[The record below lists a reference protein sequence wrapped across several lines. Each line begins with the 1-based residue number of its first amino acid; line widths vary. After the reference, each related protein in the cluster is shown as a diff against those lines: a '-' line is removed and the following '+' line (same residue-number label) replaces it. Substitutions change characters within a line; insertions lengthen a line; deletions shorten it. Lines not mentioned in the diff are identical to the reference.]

1 MEQQLQPAPVPL
13 RGRRDHLILAQFC
26 RSLLQPSFCIML
38 FAAACSA
45 QQYVSTVFLAGVCMS
60 FCLILTTTLRSL
72 VVFCH
77 GASFDTGASEAP
89 LMPHFALKLSQS
101 LWALLQSLLNR
112 LGPKSKR
119 SPGTACFAQLLFADH
134 IDNNFFA
141 SRWTPEARVGVA
153 SPATSGASSEAKH
166 RRYRSTCGLQMQCLS
181 PRIMLS
187 ASLCSALMPVF
198 LFSRMFLHTALMQI
212 FSPIMSTRYRSP
224 PAAVVLLQAQLR
236 FAHAFVQE
244 LAADG
249 RPFIFPLC
257 ALAGEL
263 CDLTG
268 RQHQTAS
275 IANMPFTLAALACSP
290 LCRCLIFILQR
301 AWFVTCL
308 CAPTFQILA
317 LKREGGSPASPAC
330 RLVSSTQL
338 YASFVWCLWQ
348 LGVVLRIALNSL
360 HLCCWCLAYLLSVSD
375 GCMYWIACVSL
386 LAAPASVR
394 SSCGLS
400 LGGCCFC
407 VAARCFCAP
416 LAQVPQPWDVP
427 SIRYFCSAPWC
438 LPLPLP
444 PAMVVCMPLLF
455 STCCLRCLRLAF
467 WPAQR
472 DLPQPAWHMSTPWSP
487 ELLCVFFGGWCIL
500 RRALEVLLRVVLAL
514 CLKGQPRKP
523 KPSLLARARVVV
535 PWAMKTKMMT
545 PLAASAQRLSRPP
558 GPDLDQGTPRGPS
571 RVPSKDVSPSPVRNN
586 RLDPRPPCLPTPRA
600 VATLHPLVLWSAL
613 TALYAG
619 HRCSI
624 RPPTFRATMCSRRL
638 SSPQRRG
645 LLFLTMFLSLCC
657 VPIWPPAGLLP
668 NRCRCGSC
676 HVAHGSVP
684 RCWSVQPS
692 VAHVTFSCYA
702 FAPTGRNRQRSRH
715 RPARALQHML
725 CALLACVVPFSLI
738 PSLVLHGAEGARAS
752 LGDDVA
758 GCCSWFF
765 ITAGFLCV
773 ACLLLQLR
781 WRSTCHGWDSK
792 TAVQQGGGSRT
803 SRLRLWFCLC
813 LLLLMPVAGMD
824 PASPCVDAVP
834 PPPQVQHKRSFG
846 RAVRRA
852 SAQAYTFYKGKRVS
866 YQDLTGHT
874 RPMASCRFWT
884 TAASNCGRAR
894 QNLTTAPAG
903 RRLRLFCWNCGGMG
917 DGKYAEFNHWL
928 DTRGQDVDVALVT
941 ETHWKLEADP
951 CTWSLSNW
959 HCIHFASTQ
968 RKTAG
973 MLLYVSKRV
982 VSDTNIRFSSHLSG
996 RLAHVRLYTHTPVD
1010 LVLCYQHASNTKA
1023 EAETLRKRAHFW
1035 QKLASLLSSIPRRH
1049 LLLMLGDF
1057 NTPLDATCLDIHG
1070 PCVPEA
1076 KHSAPADV
1084 PDFTALLKAHQL
1096 LALNTHRKDSVGTY
1110 KPYLG
1115 DDSFTQIDFI
1125 FTRGCTADA
1134 AAKQAWTLK
1143 HFPLQA
1149 HLKGFYHLPI
1159 RASVPSVVHVHTKP
1173 KTNGR
1178 EGGPSRQDILMAC
1191 SQNPDLQAQFSQGVH
1206 TALSQNPKLAQLD
1219 ALLCDVWGRSC
1230 TQPLP
1235 QQQVPVQADVAG
1247 PLERLWKARHSFKK
1261 APDASLASL
1270 WKAWRGMALYRQL
1283 RAQIAATSK
1292 ANKRAV
1298 IETKLAVAQEGVD
1311 RGNFTLLYQHIRTF
1325 APKQVR
1331 TKLQIRDQQGL
1342 ILGPKEEIKEIE
1354 TFFTQLYATGQRLQL
1369 RLPQPAA
1376 AALGSDLLVSAL
1388 KSLRPKKASLPTAAP
1403 AALWKMAAEPL
1414 AEYVVQRL
1422 HTQNTADWP
1431 DLWHIAWLCLLP
1443 KKPASHRPDQ
1453 LRPISLLHPLAKSI
1467 AWGLNK
1473 LVLDAAMASLLEDPQ
1488 FAYLPTRG
1496 VDSAMDTAFL
1506 HTAEVRALMSA
1517 QKPSVFARRAGQV
1530 RSPCCGGL
1538 LLSIDMSRAFDK
1550 VPWLT
1555 LYTSLLATGVEP
1567 QLAAYIIDLH
1577 SRVRFQVRIG
1587 EHECQVAG
1595 GQGLRQGCTLAP
1607 TLWLVYA
1614 KALLRSISCACG
1626 PDWVAACATA
1636 FSDDLLFRDTFVDL
1650 AGLRLALDRMVR
1662 IFRVLQDMGMTPNF
1676 AKSAFMVASHGWQA
1690 QQCLARIRVKNPDDG
1705 GWAIPVGAGSLVPIK
1720 TQHVYLGAV
1729 LSYRSQEKLTLHRRL
1744 QSAKTAFAR
1753 LWTTIRNRKLHLRTR
1768 LHMWQVYIWSTLRYA
1783 LLSSGLPAGGLEQLT
1798 GLVAKQIRLVT
1809 RQPAHIVHNT
1819 NQELFEQHQIMPPGE
1834 WLIAAQERRLE
1845 QAHVPTSCPAN
1856 LRPGL
1861 CTWREQVLAD
1871 LRQQQ
1876 SLLDHK
1882 QQARLERHTRP
1893 QTSTGVSEQA
1903 GLVELPPT
1911 ITGLACDVCGTYF
1924 PSYTSMMNH
1933 RRTKHRTAEPLPRQT
1948 HVNVYEHALDGMPQC
1963 KHCLATFSGWPQ
1975 LTAHVKGLGC
1985 PVLRSLRVPQLLRS
1999 STGAA
2004 ELSLGQVPS
2013 DALAAPRSVTEVEEP
2028 SISQQAVDT
2037 VMPPVSGP
2045 PVTPLPPQSPPPQV
2059 EASRDDASLLP
2070 AEPATGGSTDV
2081 APTTAALAP
2090 AHTSEPL
2097 PELLR
2102 SVRFFNEPD
2111 ILRAASVGW
2120 EAVAQ
2125 VPFAKE
2131 KLLNHCPLCF
2141 LWHVAGN
2148 GNCKKHM
2155 NAKHKE
2161 HKDAISR
2168 LRAEC
2173 KAERTRFHGQV
2184 GLPCSLCNQII
2195 DQPIRHAEG
2204 CSVLFG
2210 AKFLVHLYE
2219 QSGHGHGRPS
2229 GGLSDT
2235 AGGLLSTPAPECEP
2249 HLAVADRSEGER
2261 ASGRSPEQASASR
2274 QGRQGPGQRQTAK
2287 GAKAPRQSGATSGV
2301 GSSRAPVRHA
2311 SHPGPGSA
2319 NAAQTGG
2326 RTPDATARQG
2336 ILPVCGSGSRRRLHP
2351 ESPLQDCQGVEG
2363 QAGPGPASGECPLE
2377 DDHVGGPADR
2387 DEKSPE
2393 ASVGKRRGPG
2403 DGDQEPVG
2411 GSTRR
2416 EPLLA
2421 VSKLG
2426 PCSGQSHH
2434 PPETRAHLDGQ
2445 GGGKH
2450 RRGPHPV
2457 QKRGSVAPISRDETV
2472 ERGAQVAAG
2481 CVSSASVPSRRGG
2494 RQLSRHPDDVVG
2506 VCSVA
2511 SDECSASPGAPSAIA
2526 ARETNRV
2533 VSPELVLRLQLSN
2546 TGNFCYMNALV
2557 HVLLWVAAHST
2568 CAQVELFG
2576 GLLSVSKLLIQ
2587 GRTCTFRLM
2596 QLLPWRMFLQ
2606 GWQQPSRQHDIAEF
2620 ASFLMRKAAPS
2631 FYAGA
2636 WQAWDPVAPYSQQ
2649 DCGHTHCPVPLD
2661 PLAPECIL
2669 QDAIAAWEHDHLVRG
2684 LSECSRCIM
2693 FHVRRFSV
2701 DVHGNVTKTFTP
2713 VAAPELTLQLP
2724 AGECPNTLRRVAYRV
2739 VGVIAHYGESPHS
2752 GHYRAFLVDSEGCWH
2767 ATDDNVCSS
2776 VASSDDLG
2784 NLWRNSYLFFA
2795 IRDTELASLGLR
2807 ASGSS
2812 RTAALASS
2820 A

>member
-1 MEQQLQPAPVPL
+1 M
-13 RGRRDHLILAQFC
+13 
-26 RSLLQPSFCIML
+26 
-38 FAAACSA
+38 
-45 QQYVSTVFLAGVCMS
+45 
-60 FCLILTTTLRSL
+60 
-72 VVFCH
+72 
-77 GASFDTGASEAP
+77 
-89 LMPHFALKLSQS
+89 
-101 LWALLQSLLNR
+101 
-112 LGPKSKR
+112 
-119 SPGTACFAQLLFADH
+119 
-134 IDNNFFA
+134 
-141 SRWTPEARVGVA
+141 
-153 SPATSGASSEAKH
+153 
-166 RRYRSTCGLQMQCLS
+166 
-181 PRIMLS
+181 
-187 ASLCSALMPVF
+187 
-198 LFSRMFLHTALMQI
+198 
-212 FSPIMSTRYRSP
+212 
-224 PAAVVLLQAQLR
+224 
-236 FAHAFVQE
+236 
-244 LAADG
+244 
-249 RPFIFPLC
+249 
-257 ALAGEL
+257 
-263 CDLTG
+263 
-268 RQHQTAS
+268 
-275 IANMPFTLAALACSP
+275 
-290 LCRCLIFILQR
+290 
-301 AWFVTCL
+301 
-308 CAPTFQILA
+308 
-317 LKREGGSPASPAC
+317 
-330 RLVSSTQL
+330 
-338 YASFVWCLWQ
+338 
-348 LGVVLRIALNSL
+348 
-360 HLCCWCLAYLLSVSD
+360 
-375 GCMYWIACVSL
+375 
-386 LAAPASVR
+386 
-394 SSCGLS
+394 
-400 LGGCCFC
+400 
-407 VAARCFCAP
+407 
-416 LAQVPQPWDVP
+416 
-427 SIRYFCSAPWC
+427 
-438 LPLPLP
+438 
-444 PAMVVCMPLLF
+444 
-455 STCCLRCLRLAF
+455 
-467 WPAQR
+467 
-472 DLPQPAWHMSTPWSP
+472 
-487 ELLCVFFGGWCIL
+487 
-500 RRALEVLLRVVLAL
+500 
-514 CLKGQPRKP
+514 
-523 KPSLLARARVVV
+523 
-535 PWAMKTKMMT
+535 
-545 PLAASAQRLSRPP
+545 
-558 GPDLDQGTPRGPS
+558 
-571 RVPSKDVSPSPVRNN
+571 
-586 RLDPRPPCLPTPRA
+586 
-600 VATLHPLVLWSAL
+600 
-613 TALYAG
+613 
-619 HRCSI
+619 
-624 RPPTFRATMCSRRL
+624 
-638 SSPQRRG
+638 
-645 LLFLTMFLSLCC
+645 
-657 VPIWPPAGLLP
+657 
-668 NRCRCGSC
+668 
-676 HVAHGSVP
+676 
-684 RCWSVQPS
+684 
-692 VAHVTFSCYA
+692 
-702 FAPTGRNRQRSRH
+702 
-715 RPARALQHML
+715 
-725 CALLACVVPFSLI
+725 
-738 PSLVLHGAEGARAS
+738 
-752 LGDDVA
+752 
-758 GCCSWFF
+758 
-765 ITAGFLCV
+765 
-773 ACLLLQLR
+773 
-781 WRSTCHGWDSK
+781 
-792 TAVQQGGGSRT
+792 
-803 SRLRLWFCLC
+803 
-813 LLLLMPVAGMD
+813 
-824 PASPCVDAVP
+824 
-834 PPPQVQHKRSFG
+834 
-846 RAVRRA
+846 
-852 SAQAYTFYKGKRVS
+852 
-866 YQDLTGHT
+866 
-874 RPMASCRFWT
+874 
-884 TAASNCGRAR
+884 
-894 QNLTTAPAG
+894 
-903 RRLRLFCWNCGGMG
+903 
-917 DGKYAEFNHWL
+917 
-928 DTRGQDVDVALVT
+928 
-941 ETHWKLEADP
+941 
-951 CTWSLSNW
+951 
-959 HCIHFASTQ
+959 
-968 RKTAG
+968 
-973 MLLYVSKRV
+973 
-982 VSDTNIRFSSHLSG
+982 
-996 RLAHVRLYTHTPVD
+996 
-1010 LVLCYQHASNTKA
+1010 
-1023 EAETLRKRAHFW
+1023 
-1035 QKLASLLSSIPRRH
+1035 
-1049 LLLMLGDF
+1049 
-1057 NTPLDATCLDIHG
+1057 
-1070 PCVPEA
+1070 
-1076 KHSAPADV
+1076 
-1084 PDFTALLKAHQL
+1084 
-1096 LALNTHRKDSVGTY
+1096 
-1110 KPYLG
+1110 
-1115 DDSFTQIDFI
+1115 
-1125 FTRGCTADA
+1125 
-1134 AAKQAWTLK
+1134 
-1143 HFPLQA
+1143 
-1149 HLKGFYHLPI
+1149 
-1159 RASVPSVVHVHTKP
+1159 
-1173 KTNGR
+1173 
-1178 EGGPSRQDILMAC
+1178 
-1191 SQNPDLQAQFSQGVH
+1191 
-1206 TALSQNPKLAQLD
+1206 
-1219 ALLCDVWGRSC
+1219 
-1230 TQPLP
+1230 
-1235 QQQVPVQADVAG
+1235 
-1247 PLERLWKARHSFKK
+1247 
-1261 APDASLASL
+1261 
-1270 WKAWRGMALYRQL
+1270 
-1283 RAQIAATSK
+1283 
-1292 ANKRAV
+1292 
-1298 IETKLAVAQEGVD
+1298 
-1311 RGNFTLLYQHIRTF
+1311 
-1325 APKQVR
+1325 
-1331 TKLQIRDQQGL
+1331 
-1342 ILGPKEEIKEIE
+1342 
-1354 TFFTQLYATGQRLQL
+1354 
-1369 RLPQPAA
+1369 
-1376 AALGSDLLVSAL
+1376 
-1388 KSLRPKKASLPTAAP
+1388 
-1403 AALWKMAAEPL
+1403 
-1414 AEYVVQRL
+1414 
-1422 HTQNTADWP
+1422 
-1431 DLWHIAWLCLLP
+1431 
-1443 KKPASHRPDQ
+1443 
-1453 LRPISLLHPLAKSI
+1453 
-1467 AWGLNK
+1467 
-1473 LVLDAAMASLLEDPQ
+1473 
-1488 FAYLPTRG
+1488 
-1496 VDSAMDTAFL
+1496 
-1506 HTAEVRALMSA
+1506 
-1517 QKPSVFARRAGQV
+1517 
-1530 RSPCCGGL
+1530 
-1538 LLSIDMSRAFDK
+1538 
-1550 VPWLT
+1550 
-1555 LYTSLLATGVEP
+1555 
-1567 QLAAYIIDLH
+1567 
-1577 SRVRFQVRIG
+1577 
-1587 EHECQVAG
+1587 
-1595 GQGLRQGCTLAP
+1595 
-1607 TLWLVYA
+1607 
-1614 KALLRSISCACG
+1614 
-1626 PDWVAACATA
+1626 
-1636 FSDDLLFRDTFVDL
+1636 
-1650 AGLRLALDRMVR
+1650 
-1662 IFRVLQDMGMTPNF
+1662 
-1676 AKSAFMVASHGWQA
+1676 
-1690 QQCLARIRVKNPDDG
+1690 
-1705 GWAIPVGAGSLVPIK
+1705 
-1720 TQHVYLGAV
+1720 
-1729 LSYRSQEKLTLHRRL
+1729 
-1744 QSAKTAFAR
+1744 
-1753 LWTTIRNRKLHLRTR
+1753 
-1768 LHMWQVYIWSTLRYA
+1768 
-1783 LLSSGLPAGGLEQLT
+1783 
-1798 GLVAKQIRLVT
+1798 
-1809 RQPAHIVHNT
+1809 HNT

-1985 PVLRSLRVPQLLRS
+1985 PVLRSLRVPQLLRP
-1999 STGAA
+1999 STGDA

-2059 EASRDDASLLP
+2059 KASHDDASLLP

-2287 GAKAPRQSGATSGV
+2287 GAKAPRQSGATPGV

-2336 ILPVCGSGSRRRLHP
+2336 ILPVCGSGPRRRLHP

-2377 DDHVGGPADR
+2377 DDHVGGLADR
-2387 DEKSPE
+2387 DEKPPE

-2445 GGGKH
+2445 GGGTH

-2457 QKRGSVAPISRDETV
+2457 QKRGSVAPFSRDETV